1 MLPPVPAPGQTLEAL
16 VVTRCPRPRTH
27 RRAQCPAIAAA
38 TKPPEGLSL
47 HRWFLGPELGAAGA
61 GGLKQ
66 SLGKHASSLVAVAIA
81 ASWTLWGVIW
91 FGSLTPTAIGGGD
104 RLAVQPTTA
113 EGVPLPLPA
122 RPRGGRRGPTVTC
135 SAALRR
141 TTGPPEEDTGMTA
154 LLQPALW
161 QDALPRRRR

>member
-1 MLPPVPAPGQTLEAL
+1 
-16 VVTRCPRPRTH
+16 
-27 RRAQCPAIAAA
+27 
-38 TKPPEGLSL
+38 
-47 HRWFLGPELGAAGA
+47 
-61 GGLKQ
+61 
-66 SLGKHASSLVAVAIA
+66 
-81 ASWTLWGVIW
+81 VIG

-104 RLAVQPTTA
+104 RLAVQLTTA
-113 EGVPLPLPA
+113 EGVPLSLPA
-122 RPRGGRRGPTVTC
+122 RPRGGRRGPAVTC